1 MSRVLRATCGNC
13 GEQFLDS
20 ENERKPCPVC
30 QSTGPRTREVVLS
43 AGVQLKGALGA
54 IVHRKPV
61 RKRHVVG
68 YVVTGLLAAIGFVAG
83 LLVHSLAAAAIVT
96 IVILILGVAANEV
109 WGLEVH
115 QHHEHFPDL

>member
-1 MSRVLRATCGNC
+1 VTTYPTTWRFRTGLRWTMAPRAPLSCSPALSTCGNC

-20 ENERKPCPVC
+20 EKERKPCPAC
-30 QSTGPRTREVVLS
+30 QSTGPRTREVV
-43 AGVQLKGALGA
+43 
-54 IVHRKPV
+54 
-61 RKRHVVG
+61 
-68 YVVTGLLAAIGFVAG
+68 
-83 LLVHSLAAAAIVT
+83 AAAIVA